1 MKHFT
6 IILLAAGLA
15 AQTYHNGAT
24 TREGPINLCGTASGT
39 NTITCSMSPAISG
52 YVTGTIYSFVAAAAN
67 TGATT
72 LNINSKGAIAIRK
85 NGDTALA
92 ANDIKT
98 GQLVSV
104 QYDGTNFQMLSHL
117 GNASSGGG
125 STLSIPFTIQGNGNV
140 GNAEIS
146 NNAHTGICHRF
157 SLQAPHA
164 FTKIALQV
172 ASASGTCAG
181 TCGLAVALY
190 DSAKSRIA
198 QAVMTSGGTPDYNTI
213 GAKQLAFGATIT
225 MPAGKYYVCY
235 ASDSI
240 AAAFP
245 MVNVDHADAENNGNV
260 GTEHGYQGSLST
272 GSGGSI
278 SLPSTLSGNFNTGG
292 TGGRIIPMV
301 LLP

>member
-6 IILLAAGLA
+6 LILCAALAS
-15 AQTYHNGAT
+15 AQVYQNRAT
-24 TREGPINLCGTASGT
+24 TREGPTNFCGTASGT
-39 NTITCSMSPAISG
+39 NTITCSMSPAIAG
-52 YVTGTIYSFVAAAAN
+52 YVTGNEYTFVAAGAN

-72 LNINSKGAIAIRK
+72 LNINGKGAIAIRK

-98 GQLVSV
+98 GNMVTV
-104 QYDGTNFQMLSHL
+104 RYDGTNFQMISHL

-125 STLSIPFTIQGNGNV
+125 STLSIPFTIPGNGNV

-146 NNAHTGICHRF
+146 TTAHTGTCHRF

-172 ASASGTCAG
+172 ATASGTCAG

-198 QAVMTSGGTPDYNTI
+198 QAVMTSGGTPDYDTI
-213 GAKQLAFGATIT
+213 GAKQLAFGSTIT

-235 ASDSI
+235 SSDSI
-240 AAAFP
+240 VAAFP
-245 MVNVDHADAENNGNV
+245 MVNVDHAEAENNGNV

-278 SLPSTLSGNFNTGG
+278 SLPSTLSGNFNTGS